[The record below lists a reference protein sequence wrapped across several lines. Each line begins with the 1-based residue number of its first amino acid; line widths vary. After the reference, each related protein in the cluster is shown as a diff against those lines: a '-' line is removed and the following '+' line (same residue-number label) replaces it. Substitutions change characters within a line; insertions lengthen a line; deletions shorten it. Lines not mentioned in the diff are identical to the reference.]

1 MQNLMRVIVW
11 SLAFIGAVTSV
22 RALAEQAASPFAGAP
37 TTHVG
42 VIVRDVDA
50 TVRRMQDTFGVS
62 IPAATVSGKTVWNG
76 DPSGPQEWRVKLTS
90 FVLGNI
96 TLELVE
102 PLDAAGPHR
111 AHLDRF
117 GPGLHHIA
125 FITKDRAEAFAWLK
139 GKGGQQVSPTYVD
152 MKELLGFTV
161 EVAPDSARR

>member
-1 MQNLMRVIVW
+1 MQNLIRAIVW
-11 SLAFIGAVTSV
+11 SLACIGAVTSV
-22 RALAEQAASPFAGAP
+22 RALAGQQASPFVGAP

-62 IPAATVSGKTVWNG
+62 IPAATVTGKTVWNG
-76 DPSGPQEWRVKLTS
+76 DPSGPKEWRVKLTS
-90 FVLGNI
+90 FVLGSM

-139 GKGGQQVSPTYVD
+139 EKGGLQVSPTYVD

-161 EVAPDSARR
+161 EVAPDPLRR